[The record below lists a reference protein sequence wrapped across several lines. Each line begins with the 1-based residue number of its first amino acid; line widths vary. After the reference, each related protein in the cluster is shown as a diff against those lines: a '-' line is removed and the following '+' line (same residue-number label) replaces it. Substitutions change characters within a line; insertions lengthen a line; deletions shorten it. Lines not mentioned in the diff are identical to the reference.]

1 MNNNSIT
8 ANTTS
13 TLAST
18 NEPTTPITVTDKRE
32 RGNKWNSDEDCQ
44 LVKAY
49 LEIATDEVK
58 GKNQDGAKFWDRIF
72 DEFQKYGNPNER
84 TAHKIEGRFLTINR
98 CISKFCGCMMEV
110 ERHPR
115 SGEVEEDKWRRA
127 IQEYK
132 RTSLSRD
139 KNFNV
144 KPCFELLKTQ
154 KKWYGHPEHK
164 KDAPSVDGPE
174 TERPIGVKKAKSNKK
189 RSNEDVEKVEQL
201 EMELARKRVA
211 MDEIRTKKIDEL
223 VFCAKLMAE
232 HAFMSVDMSNMTA
245 DQRCYY
251 QQRQQEILK
260 RMREEKRAEE
270 EEKVVEG
277 EDDDEEEDEDE
288 VATSS

>member
-1 MNNNSIT
+1 M
-8 ANTTS
+8 
-13 TLAST
+13 
-18 NEPTTPITVTDKRE
+18 
-32 RGNKWNSDEDCQ
+32 
-44 LVKAY
+44 
-49 LEIATDEVK
+49 
-58 GKNQDGAKFWDRIF
+58 
-72 DEFQKYGNPNER
+72 
-84 TAHKIEGRFLTINR
+84 
-98 CISKFCGCMMEV
+98 
-110 ERHPR
+110 
-115 SGEVEEDKWRRA
+115 
-127 IQEYK
+127 
-132 RTSLSRD
+132 SRD